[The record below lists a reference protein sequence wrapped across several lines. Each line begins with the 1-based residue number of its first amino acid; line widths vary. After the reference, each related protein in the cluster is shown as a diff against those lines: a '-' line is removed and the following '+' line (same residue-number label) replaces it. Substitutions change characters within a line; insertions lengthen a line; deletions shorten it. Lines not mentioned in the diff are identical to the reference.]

1 MRELLDSIEKLLIN
15 KSPFTNEKLVFIKKN
30 QLNNLQQNI
39 NKDQLEQKYGG
50 KINDFQ
56 QFWPPKLCSLT
67 MNNTKNSLISL
78 KESFHATKTQYSER
92 KMIVNSKENAAEN
105 DKESNDNYEEIL
117 NFSLTEITKA
127 NQTDNK
133 NKKLSLK
140 ELDKYYQEKSRRKS
154 EAGFSVIL
162 YIIIINFIFLEKR
175 YLIKEGSKYCCGTNI
190 YCFDSSKKS
199 PQNQES
205 QCLLI

>member
-15 KSPFTNEKLVFIKKN
+15 ISPFTNEKLVFIKKN

-50 KINDFQ
+50 KLNNFQ

-78 KESFHATKTQYSER
+78 KESFHATKIQYGER
-92 KMIVNSKENAAEN
+92 KMFINSTENAAEN

-127 NQTDNK
+127 NQPDNK

-162 YIIIINFIFLEKR
+162 EIIIIIFLFLRETVS
-175 YLIKEGSKYCCGTNI
+175 Y
-190 YCFDSSKKS
+190 
-199 PQNQES
+199 
-205 QCLLI
+205 

>member
-1 MRELLDSIEKLLIN
+1 MRELLESVENLLIN

-50 KINDFQ
+50 KVNDFQ
-56 QFWPPKLCSLT
+56 QFWPPKFCSST
-67 MNNTKNSLISL
+67 INNTKNSLISL

-92 KMIVNSKENAAEN
+92 KMVLNSTEN
-105 DKESNDNYEEIL
+105 DKESPDNYEEIL

-127 NQTDNK
+127 NQSDNK
-133 NKKLSLK
+133 NNKKLSLK

-154 EAGFSVIL
+154 EAGLF
-162 YIIIINFIFLEKR
+162 
-175 YLIKEGSKYCCGTNI
+175 
-190 YCFDSSKKS
+190 KS
-199 PQNQES
+199 
-205 QCLLI
+205 